1 MNLKPKHAILF
12 TKDEFYCTLKE
23 KSISDEEYDN
33 SEMLYTELNMTDM
46 SDLNDLYN
54 AQDVILLCEIFENRF
69 QVIYE
74 KICIIPEKLTRQVN

>member
-1 MNLKPKHAILF
+1 MNLKPKHAIFF

>member
-1 MNLKPKHAILF
+1 MNLKPKHAIFF
-12 TKDEFYCTLKE
+12 TTDEFYCTLKE

>member
-1 MNLKPKHAILF
+1 MF

-33 SEMLYTELNMTDM
+33 SQMLYTELNMTDM

-54 AQDVILLCEIFENRF
+54 AQDVILLCEIFENLF
-69 QVIYE
+69 QVM
-74 KICIIPEKLTRQVN
+74 